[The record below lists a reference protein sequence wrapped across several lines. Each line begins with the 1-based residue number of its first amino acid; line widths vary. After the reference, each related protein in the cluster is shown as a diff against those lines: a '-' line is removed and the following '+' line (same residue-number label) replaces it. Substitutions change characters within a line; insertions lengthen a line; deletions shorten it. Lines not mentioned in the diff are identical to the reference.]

1 MSKKKKTEVI
11 EKNTASDSKAVQS
24 KTYKKA
30 RKKINVRKILLL
42 TIDILLIAV
51 LIVLDQYTKYLA
63 VIRLKDKPAY
73 PIINGVLEF
82 NYLENKGAAF
92 GMLQD
97 KKTLFIFMTVIMLT
111 VVFYVLLKLPNKKKF
126 VSWQIFLCLICAG
139 GVGNMID
146 RVRFDYVVDFIYFV
160 LIDFPV
166 FNLADILIT
175 IGTVLF
181 FIVILFFT
189 KEEELQ
195 FLRFNIR
202 RDS

>member
-1 MSKKKKTEVI
+1 MNKKKGLRIIIVI
-11 EKNTASDSKAVQS
+11 LA
-24 KTYKKA
+24 
-30 RKKINVRKILLL
+30 ILLF
-42 TIDILLIAV
+42 IF
-51 LIVLDQYTKYLA
+51 LDQFTKYLA
-63 VIRLKDKPAY
+63 VVKLKYNPPYVLID
-73 PIINGVLEF
+73 GVLEL

-97 KKTLFIFMTVIMLT
+97 KRTLFIFMTVIMLT
-111 VVFYVLLKLPNKKKF
+111 VVFYVLIKLPDEKKF

-139 GVGNMID
+139 GIGNMID

-181 FIVILFFT
+181 FIVILFLT

>member
-1 MSKKKKTEVI
+1 MNKKKALRI
-11 EKNTASDSKAVQS
+11 
-24 KTYKKA
+24 
-30 RKKINVRKILLL
+30 I
-42 TIDILLIAV
+42 IDILAILLFIF
-51 LIVLDQYTKYLA
+51 LDQFTKYLA
-63 VIRLKDKPAY
+63 VVKLKYNPPYVLID
-73 PIINGVLEF
+73 GVLEF

-111 VVFYVLLKLPNKKKF
+111 VVFYVLLKLPNEKKF

>member
-1 MSKKKKTEVI
+1 MQEKQSNTGKQSQNRKADYNYGPVEEGEYVNKKKALRI
-11 EKNTASDSKAVQS
+11 IIDILA
-24 KTYKKA
+24 
-30 RKKINVRKILLL
+30 ILLL
-42 TIDILLIAV
+42 IF
-51 LIVLDQYTKYLA
+51 LDQFTKYLA
-63 VIRLKDKPAY
+63 VVKLKYNPPYVLID
-73 PIINGVLEF
+73 GVLEL

-97 KKTLFIFMTVIMLT
+97 KRTLFIFMTVIMLT
-111 VVFYVLLKLPNKKKF
+111 VVFYVLLKLPDEKKF
-126 VSWQIFLCLICAG
+126 VAWQIFLCLICAG
-139 GVGNMID
+139 GIGNMID

-175 IGTVLF
+175 VGTVLF
-181 FIVILFFT
+181 FIVILFLT

>member
-1 MSKKKKTEVI
+1 MNKKKVLRI
-11 EKNTASDSKAVQS
+11 
-24 KTYKKA
+24 
-30 RKKINVRKILLL
+30 I
-42 TIDILLIAV
+42 IDILAILLFIF
-51 LIVLDQYTKYLA
+51 LDQFTKYLA
-63 VIRLKDKPAY
+63 VVKLKYNPPYVLID
-73 PIINGVLEF
+73 GVLEL

-97 KKTLFIFMTVIMLT
+97 KRTLFIFMTVIMLT
-111 VVFYVLLKLPNKKKF
+111 VVFYVLIKLPDERKF

-139 GVGNMID
+139 GIGNMID

-181 FIVILFFT
+181 FIVILFLT

>member
-1 MSKKKKTEVI
+1 MEEGEYVNKKKALRI
-11 EKNTASDSKAVQS
+11 
-24 KTYKKA
+24 
-30 RKKINVRKILLL
+30 I
-42 TIDILLIAV
+42 IDILAILLFIF
-51 LIVLDQYTKYLA
+51 LDQFTKYLA
-63 VIRLKDKPAY
+63 VVKLKYNPPYVLID
-73 PIINGVLEF
+73 GVLEF

-111 VVFYVLLKLPNKKKF
+111 VVFYVLLKLPNEKKF

>member
-1 MSKKKKTEVI
+1 
-11 EKNTASDSKAVQS
+11 
-24 KTYKKA
+24 
-30 RKKINVRKILLL
+30 
-42 TIDILLIAV
+42 
-51 LIVLDQYTKYLA
+51 
-63 VIRLKDKPAY
+63 
-73 PIINGVLEF
+73 
-82 NYLENKGAAF
+82 
-92 GMLQD
+92 
-97 KKTLFIFMTVIMLT
+97 
-111 VVFYVLLKLPNKKKF
+111 
-126 VSWQIFLCLICAG
+126 
-139 GVGNMID
+139 MID

-181 FIVILFFT
+181 FIVILFLT